1 MDAYEV
7 LSPLGR
13 HARPTLSR
21 PPGLPSLD
29 RRRVAFVWDEI
40 FRGDEMFAVIA
51 RELTRRWPSVEF
63 IDHTHFGNPEQRDGA
78 AVVAA
83 LPARLRE
90 HQIDAVI
97 AGVGA

>member
-1 MDAYEV
+1 VDVYEV

-13 HARPTLSR
+13 HARPSLTR
-21 PPGLPSLD
+21 PPKLASLD
-29 RRRVAFVWDEI
+29 HRRVAFVWDEI

-51 RELTRRWPSVEF
+51 RKLTARWPSIEF
-63 IDHTHFGNPEQRDGA
+63 VDHTQFGNPEQRDGA

-90 HQIDAVI
+90 HGIDAVI

>member
-13 HARPTLSR
+13 HARAALTRAPRLASFE
-21 PPGLPSLD
+21 G
-29 RRRVAFVWDEI
+29 RRVAFVWDEI
-40 FRGDEMFAVIA
+40 FRGDEMFAVVA
-51 RELTRRWPSVEF
+51 QALTARWPSVEF
-63 IDHTHFGNPEQRDGA
+63 VEHTHFGNPEQRDGA

-83 LPARLRE
+83 LPGRLRE
-90 HQIDAVI
+90 QRVDAVI